1 MSNQKA
7 TLAFTPIFCIMFM
20 IIRKLRTLST
30 IAFCVFTIYAM
41 INMIIFFETEESA
54 KRGTA
59 KGLLCLMF
67 VIEEDFCLLKVS
79 FLLFLKGKEKLIA
92 ELFPSMFEVL
102 KIL

>member
-30 IAFCVFTIYAM
+30 IAFCVFAIYAM

-59 KGLLCLMF
+59 KGLMF

-92 ELFPSMFEVL
+92 DLFPSMFEVL